1 MPHYDSFALVCWSIA
16 DLSRDT
22 RHRGRI
28 GMTKREFAAVLVGII
43 LGVSLILVVGGIYV
57 SNLHHVA
64 CKMYNAVDDRF
75 RFDYV
80 NKQFRCT
87 KDTQ

>member
-1 MPHYDSFALVCWSIA
+1 
-16 DLSRDT
+16 
-22 RHRGRI
+22 
-28 GMTKREFAAVLVGII
+28 MTKREFVAVLIGII
-43 LGVSLILVVGGIYV
+43 LGVTIVSVVGKIYI

-64 CKMYNAVDDRF
+64 CKMYNTVDDKF

-80 NKQFRCT
+80 NKQFRCA

>member
-1 MPHYDSFALVCWSIA
+1 
-16 DLSRDT
+16 
-22 RHRGRI
+22 
-28 GMTKREFAAVLVGII
+28 MTKREFAAVLVGIV
-43 LGVSLILVVGGIYV
+43 LGISIVSVVGAIYV

-64 CKMYNAVDDRF
+64 CKMYNTVDDKF

-87 KDTQ
+87 KDKQ

>member
-1 MPHYDSFALVCWSIA
+1 
-16 DLSRDT
+16 
-22 RHRGRI
+22 
-28 GMTKREFAAVLVGII
+28 MTKREFAAVLVGIA
-43 LGVSLILVVGGIYV
+43 LGIGVVSVVGTIYV
-57 SNLHHVA
+57 SNLHHTA

>member
-1 MPHYDSFALVCWSIA
+1 M
-16 DLSRDT
+16 T
-22 RHRGRI
+22 R
-28 GMTKREFAAVLVGII
+28 REFAAVLVGIA
-43 LGVSLILVVGGIYV
+43 LGIGIVSVVGTIYV

-64 CKMYNAVDDRF
+64 CKMYNTVDDKF

-87 KDTQ
+87 KDKQ

>member
-1 MPHYDSFALVCWSIA
+1 
-16 DLSRDT
+16 
-22 RHRGRI
+22 
-28 GMTKREFAAVLVGII
+28 MTKREFAAVLVGII

>member
-1 MPHYDSFALVCWSIA
+1 
-16 DLSRDT
+16 
-22 RHRGRI
+22 
-28 GMTKREFAAVLVGII
+28 MTKREFAAVLVGII
-43 LGVSLILVVGGIYV
+43 LGVSLILIVGGIYV